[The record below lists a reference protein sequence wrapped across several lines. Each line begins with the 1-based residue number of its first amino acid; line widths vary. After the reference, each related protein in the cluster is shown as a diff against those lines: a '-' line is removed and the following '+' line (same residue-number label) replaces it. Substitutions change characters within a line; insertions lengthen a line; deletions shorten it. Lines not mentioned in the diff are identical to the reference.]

1 MLYIFL
7 LSPAS
12 SQHIPI
18 KTVSSMGWSRD
29 FVTSLFFTVSPK
41 LAVSQR
47 FMGNVY
53 LLRELRFQKL
63 ITFDST
69 FKKPSVSLSCCRTT
83 NYQPDTHMAAPRSM
97 GQAQLGVA
105 GGSAQTE
112 ITSPVFICCILL
124 WNTGPSSMLT
134 PVTGRI
140 QFLGV
145 IGLTSLIP
153 CWLSILGLSQLPEAT
168 RIPLHVDFLSSG
180 GHSMSYYLTLQIPE
194 ALSALNLML
203 SRAQVGLP

>member
-1 MLYIFL
+1 
-7 LSPAS
+7 
-12 SQHIPI
+12 
-18 KTVSSMGWSRD
+18 
-29 FVTSLFFTVSPK
+29 
-41 LAVSQR
+41 
-47 FMGNVY
+47 
-53 LLRELRFQKL
+53 
-63 ITFDST
+63 
-69 FKKPSVSLSCCRTT
+69 
-83 NYQPDTHMAAPRSM
+83 MATPRSM

-105 GGSAQTE
+105 GGFAQTE

-124 WNTGPSSMLT
+124 WNTGPSSTLT

-145 IGLTSLIP
+145 TRLTSLIP